1 MGHGSTLSYVQDPC
15 TDFYSY
21 SCGNWGRTHPK
32 PPGLR
37 HWTNFVRLDR
47 QIAGII
53 RRGLEGRGRHSYNT
67 GVEQRASQL
76 YQLCLGR
83 NTLTL
88 ADSRRELHQLYASLH
103 FAIREQTAWDYNLE
117 VYCLS
122 NPHGINFI
130 SKQLSYCIHFIPKQ
144 PSHCIYFIP
153 KQPSHCRIYPKV
165 VLVQE
170 QRMTNVTSLKV
181 IS

>member
-1 MGHGSTLSYVQDPC
+1 MAKSRFPTVLYMYSFSTLSYVQDPC

-67 GVEQRASQL
+67 GVEQQASQL

-88 ADSRRELHQLYASLH
+88 ADSRRELHRLFASLH

-122 NPHGINFI
+122 NSHSINFK

-144 PSHCIYFIP
+144 PSHCIDLY
-153 KQPSHCRIYPKV
+153 QNDHHNA
-165 VLVQE
+165 Q
-170 QRMTNVTSLKV
+170 SLYQNNHHTE
-181 IS
+181 